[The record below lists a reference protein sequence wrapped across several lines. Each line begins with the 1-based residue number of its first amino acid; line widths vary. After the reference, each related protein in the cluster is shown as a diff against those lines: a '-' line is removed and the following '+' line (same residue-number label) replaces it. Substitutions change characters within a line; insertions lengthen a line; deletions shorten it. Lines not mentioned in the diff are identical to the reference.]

1 MHLLFREGRTHR
13 YRPYYFIITYLNNL
27 TNKQITWPLRTIM
40 TPFTPYSLPIFYF
53 ISTSHQRRKALRLHN
68 SQLTAQLF
76 TVHYSLLTL
85 HSSPFHFYVA
95 HTGLTLL
102 LYHCNPRR
110 YHWAEICRP
119 FRAEMQNSQYLTPN
133 R

>member
-53 ISTSHQRRKALRLHN
+53 ISTSHQRRKALRLFN

-76 TVHYSLLTL
+76 TVHYSPLTL
-85 HSSPFHFYVA
+85 HSSLFHFYVA
-95 HTGLTLL
+95 HTGS
-102 LYHCNPRR
+102 R
-110 YHWAEICRP
+110 YYCTIVTQGVAIGLKYAAHSGLKCKTANC
-119 FRAEMQNSQYLTPN
+119 
-133 R
+133 